1 MARFRYN
8 AIDKDGES
16 HVGEAEAATE
26 AEARQSLESQGLTV
40 ESVESITADA
50 PAPLTIDEAHQVTSR
65 LAQLTTLSLPLAL
78 GLRAGA
84 QECGNRRIAHVL
96 LDIADQVEHGR
107 SLEEVVEGTRGLFPP
122 HVSGLVLA
130 AAKTGTLGVALAELV
145 EHQRGARAL
154 RSRILRAFSYPLFV
168 LALATFVLVFLI
180 FGISGTYLSMFEE
193 FALSLPLST
202 RLLIWWRDYGI
213 AVLAAGFVGGGSLL
227 LLLRLVLPRATW
239 SRLVVGTPVIGPLC
253 YWMGLAEW
261 CSLLSVLVKNQ
272 IALPDALRLSAGGI
286 ENAYIAR
293 IVSDLA
299 ERTRQGQSFSELL
312 ATDRPLPVS
321 LVPLVRWGERFGVLD
336 EALGTAGELFDRRA
350 KVRALMLQSVLPP
363 MLFIAIACCVLVV
376 VSALFA
382 PMVSLITG
390 LS

>member
-1 MARFRYN
+1 MTRFRYK
-8 AIDKDGES
+8 AKDNKGES
-16 HVGEAEAATE
+16 RIGEIDSESEAD
-26 AEARQSLESQGLTV
+26 ARQSLEDQGLIIDSLEAV
-40 ESVESITADA
+40 TAGDTT
-50 PAPLTIDEAHQVTSR
+50 PLTIDEAHQVTSR
-65 LAQLTTLSLPLAL
+65 LAQLTTLSLPLAT

-84 QECGNRRIAHVL
+84 QECGNRKIANAL
-96 LDIADQVEHGR
+96 LDIATQVDNGR
-107 SLEEVVEGTRGLFPP
+107 SLEEVVEGTRDLFPP

-130 AAKTGTLGVALAELV
+130 ATKTGTLGVALAELV

-168 LALATFVLVFLI
+168 LALAAFVLMFVI
-180 FGISGTYLSMFEE
+180 FGISGTYLKMFDD
-193 FALSLPLST
+193 FGLMLPLST

-227 LLLRLVLPRATW
+227 LILRLTLTRATW

-272 IALPDALRLSAGGI
+272 IALPEALRLSAGGI
-286 ENAYIAR
+286 ENAYIAKL
-293 IVSDLA
+293 VSDLA
-299 ERTRQGQSFSELL
+299 ERTSQGQSFSEIL

-321 LVPLVRWGERFGVLD
+321 LVPLVRWGERFDVLD

-350 KVRALMLQSVLPP
+350 NVRALMLQSVLPP

-376 VSALFA
+376 ISALFA
-382 PMVSLITG
+382 PMLSLVTG